1 MKRTRNLQLTQHPDA
16 AVSPGGEGN
25 EANVPSSAVTLCDV
39 PTSSRIDRGPYY
51 TDEELRALKL
61 KHISLHYYPNHKDI
75 SHIGSA
81 ICDSAVVD
89 DEKNPR
95 VREEAIKKG

>member
-1 MKRTRNLQLTQHPDA
+1 MQRSAQVAKAMRQMCPPQRLLYVMSRHQVALT
-16 AVSPGGEGN
+16 G
-25 EANVPSSAVTLCDV
+25 
-39 PTSSRIDRGPYY
+39 GPYY

-95 VREEAIKKG
+95 VQEEAIKKG